1 MFDFEQQEAA
11 DAAYGFSAYCDVESR
26 CRALDPVGSAPRGSP
41 VMLMAGLDHVSC
53 LMPAILWSPK
63 VAEPVLQLTR
73 VQLYPRKRSMIDPTR
88 HAAIMHIGHRTCHVA
103 SDRLDSSVDV

>member
-1 MFDFEQQEAA
+1 MLRTALVRTATWRA
-11 DAAYGFSAYCDVESR
+11 DAARSIPWG
-26 CRALDPVGSAPRGSP
+26 APRGSP

-103 SDRLDSSVDV
+103 SDRLQ